1 MCLILFSYKNHLQY
15 DLILAS
21 NRDEFRDRPT
31 AQLDFWDDYP
41 DVLAGR
47 DLMSGGTWMGITRT
61 GRFAALTNFRSMPM
75 IKQNSPSRGNL
86 VKDFLLGNMSASDY
100 IQSIRTNAKSYS
112 GFNLIVGNMSE
123 LFYFS
128 NCKKNVLQ
136 IPSGLYGLCN
146 NFLDVPWPKVEKGKQ
161 QLSKCLNNNSDPNIK
176 QIFTLLSDSTCP
188 ETNQLPRT
196 GVSLEWEKMLSPIF
210 IDNPFY
216 GTRSQSILTIKPS
229 GYVSFYER
237 TIHRDNIRK
246 GDIRKRS
253 FQISC

>member
-1 MCLILFSYKNHLQY
+1 MCLILFSYKNHSHY

-31 AQLDFWDDYP
+31 AQLDFWEDFP

-47 DLMSGGTWMGITRT
+47 DLMNGGTWMGITRT
-61 GRFAALTNFRSMPM
+61 GRFAALTNFRSLPM
-75 IKQNSPSRGNL
+75 IKQNSPSRGDL
-86 VKDFLLGNMSASDY
+86 VKDFLLGDMPASDY
-100 IQSIRTNAKSYS
+100 IQDVKSNANSYS
-112 GFNLIVGNMSE
+112 GFNLIVGNMDA
-123 LFYFS
+123 LFYLS
-128 NCKKNVLQ
+128 NCKKDFQQ
-136 IPSGLYGLCN
+136 ISSGLFGLSN
-146 NFLDVPWPKVEKGKQ
+146 NYLDVPWPKVTRGKQ
-161 QLSKCLNNNSDPNIK
+161 QLSKCLENNSELDIK
-176 QIFTLLSDSTCP
+176 QMFTLLSDTTCP

-216 GTRSQSILTIKPS
+216 GTRSQSIIIIKTS